1 MIKRL
6 AALALA
12 LSFAAGT
19 ALAAGGGGGDGAST
33 ESNPDL
39 AEAKR
44 LIKQEQHAQALPLL
58 QRVVAKDSKDA
69 DAWNLIGF
77 SNRELKRYDAA
88 LDGYSKALAINPR
101 HTDAIEY
108 LGELYLELGDLAQAE
123 AQLAK
128 LDDICFFGCKQYDML
143 KTSIAQYKQ
152 TRGS

>member
-1 MIKRL
+1 MIRKL

-12 LSFAAGT
+12 FSLATGTAFAASS
-19 ALAAGGGGGDGAST
+19 GGGSSAKAK
-33 ESNPDL
+33 NPDM

-44 LIKQEQHAQALPLL
+44 LIKQEQYAAALPLL
-58 QRVVAKDSKDA
+58 QRVVAKENENA

-77 SNRELKRYDAA
+77 SHRSMKRYDDA

-123 AQLAK
+123 AQLEK

-143 KTSIAQYKQ
+143 KSSIAEYKQ